1 MELTRRVARTRQ
13 THRRL
18 LSACCAVGAAAW
30 VAACAPEATDE
41 QTDAV
46 STPAEAEETA
56 EPANAQA
63 EPVVEVVEEEVGVAE
78 VEATAAEPLTPLE
91 AGRAFLASNAMREG
105 VTTTDSGLQY
115 EVLAS
120 GDGASP
126 GPTDVVRTHYHGTLV
141 DGRVFDSSV
150 QKGEPLEIGLNR
162 VISGWTEGM
171 QMMRVGDKWKLFIP
185 PELGY
190 GEHGAPGSIIGPNET
205 LIFEVELLAVSP
217 AG

>member
-18 LSACCAVGAAAW
+18 LSTCCVFGAAVW
-30 VAACAPEATDE
+30 VAAGAPEATGE

-46 STPAEAEETA
+46 STPAEAVEA
-56 EPANAQA
+56 AKPLDAQA
-63 EPVVEVVEEEVGVAE
+63 EPAAEEEVDVPDVQAAVPESLSSEE
-78 VEATAAEPLTPLE
+78 V
-91 AGRAFLASNAMREG
+91 GRAFLARNAMRQG

-120 GDGASP
+120 GDGQSP
-126 GPTDVVRTHYHGTLV
+126 GPRDVVSAHYHGTLV

-150 QKGEPLEIGLNR
+150 QRGEPLVIGVNR
-162 VISGWTEGM
+162 VISGWTEAM

-190 GEHGAPGSIIGPNET
+190 GDRGAPGSIIGPNET